1 MTENVEEFLL
11 NMSNHL
17 KKIHKHRTNAD
28 AKHNK
33 QSEGK
38 IELTSSGMA
47 QSHIYV
53 LSERRT
59 KHDFMFHNKN
69 TETKTT
75 ITSRPASPILEA
87 HIPFMEPV
95 TSVHEKSYIQ
105 CNTKIVALKVNK
117 F

>member
-1 MTENVEEFLL
+1 MTEPVEEFLL

-17 KKIHKHRTNAD
+17 KKIHKHRTSAD

-38 IELTSSGMA
+38 IELTSTGTA
-47 QSHIYV
+47 QSHVYI

-59 KHDFMFHNKN
+59 KHDFMFHNKGS
-69 TETKTT
+69 ESKVL
-75 ITSRPASPILEA
+75 IASRPASPISET

-105 CNTKIVALKVNK
+105 CRYKMRSER
-117 F
+117 FY

>member
-1 MTENVEEFLL
+1 MTETVEEFLL

-38 IELTSSGMA
+38 IELTSLSNSV

-53 LSERRT
+53 LSERRS
-59 KHDFMFHNKN
+59 KHDFMFHNKSAEN
-69 TETKTT
+69 SSSTPRT
-75 ITSRPASPILEA
+75 ISSRPASPVSDT
-87 HIPFMEPV
+87 HMQFMEPV
-95 TSVHEKSYIQ
+95 ISVHEKSYIQ
-105 CNTKIVALKVNK
+105 CEYLR
-117 F
+117 